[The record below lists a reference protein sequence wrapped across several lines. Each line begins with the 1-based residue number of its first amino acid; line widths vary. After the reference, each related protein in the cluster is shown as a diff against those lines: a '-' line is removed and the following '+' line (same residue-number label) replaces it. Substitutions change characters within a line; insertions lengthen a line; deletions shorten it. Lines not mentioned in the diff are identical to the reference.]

1 MAKQLTIND
10 PTTGVTY
17 TLEYTRK
24 SVEMMEKSGFVA
36 EEVER
41 KPMTMLPALF
51 AGAFLAHHRFVKR
64 DVIDNI
70 YARLTHKDE
79 LISALVEMYNEPLL
93 SLLDDPEQ
101 QVIAE
106 GTKVDPNRVT
116 VIEERAISC
125 PEAPYIVHFRVWGTD
140 NRTVLVFHKA
150 EDADDWQLVLCQ
162 TGSDVTPEFPADG
175 TYAVAATW

>member
-10 PTTGVTY
+10 PTSGVTY

-24 SVEMMEKSGFVA
+24 TVEMMEKSGFVA
-36 EEVER
+36 DDVQR

-70 YARLTHKDE
+70 YARLNHKDE

-93 SLLDDPEQ
+93 SLLDEPEQ
-101 QVIAE
+101 E
-106 GTKVDPNRVT
+106 GNEGNLSWKTGWEATDL
-116 VIEERAISC
+116 
-125 PEAPYIVHFRVWGTD
+125 PEARG
-140 NRTVLVFHKA
+140 A
-150 EDADDWQLVLCQ
+150 
-162 TGSDVTPEFPADG
+162 
-175 TYAVAATW
+175 AATIAPLPFSLTRQNFMRFSRTIFPSA

>member
-24 SVEMMEKSGFVA
+24 TVEMMEKSGFVA
-36 EEVER
+36 DDMER

-70 YARLTHKDE
+70 YTRMNHKDE
-79 LISALVEMYNEPLL
+79 LIAALAEMYNEPLL
-93 SLLDDPEQ
+93 SLLDEPEQ
-101 QVIAE
+101 E
-106 GTKVDPNRVT
+106 GNEGNLSWK
-116 VIEERAISC
+116 
-125 PEAPYIVHFRVWGTD
+125 
-140 NRTVLVFHKA
+140 
-150 EDADDWQLVLCQ
+150 
-162 TGSDVTPEFPADG
+162 TG
-175 TYAVAATW
+175 W